1 MCVTVAAHGDPLLI
15 AATDGGED
23 AVLGVK
29 DDRKSARRCEMV
41 NRRVSRAPFA
51 ATEDAASIFDPPE
64 IP

>member
-29 DDRKSARRCEMV
+29 DDRSARRCEMA